1 MMDLIDRKLE
11 NAQLPSFA
19 LTFNDFDSKNSEIS
33 FSVEVNTLKEDEYAL
48 IREGIKSPHIF
59 VVSELIKM
67 LKQSTFI
74 MGDKIDTKNIQVEQ
88 KEEELGDVTYK
99 YNSSNMTFKL
109 PIQKNTKREIFD
121 YVDIYTSILEQPKGE
136 EENNGSLLDN
146 LGSLNLGAMLGTES
160 EEITGGFVASSG
172 ENLEAQ
178 TATETSQDKASNLV
192 STGAKVTSG
201 AETSQKVKIKDSVL
215 DAAKNSG

>member
-74 MGDKIDTKNIQVEQ
+74 MGDKIDTKNVKVEQ
-88 KEEELGDVTYK
+88 KEEELGGSTYK
-99 YNSSNMTFKL
+99 YNSSNMSFKL

-121 YVDIYTSILEQPKGE
+121 YVDSYTSLVEDEK
-136 EENNGSLLDN
+136 
-146 LGSLNLGAMLGTES
+146 
-160 EEITGGFVASSG
+160 SS
-172 ENLEAQ
+172 
-178 TATETSQDKASNLV
+178 DR
-192 STGAKVTSG
+192 
-201 AETSQKVKIKDSVL
+201 AE
-215 DAAKNSG
+215 

>member
-74 MGDKIDTKNIQVEQ
+74 MGDKIDTKNVKVEQ
-88 KEEELGDVTYK
+88 KEEELGGSTYK
-99 YNSSNMTFKL
+99 YNSSNMSFKL

-121 YVDIYTSILEQPKGE
+121 YVDSYTSLVE
-136 EENNGSLLDN
+136 EEKPS
-146 LGSLNLGAMLGTES
+146 
-160 EEITGGFVASSG
+160 
-172 ENLEAQ
+172 
-178 TATETSQDKASNLV
+178 DKA
-192 STGAKVTSG
+192 
-201 AETSQKVKIKDSVL
+201 E
-215 DAAKNSG
+215 

>member
-74 MGDKIDTKNIQVEQ
+74 M
-88 KEEELGDVTYK
+88 
-99 YNSSNMTFKL
+99 
-109 PIQKNTKREIFD
+109 
-121 YVDIYTSILEQPKGE
+121 
-136 EENNGSLLDN
+136 
-146 LGSLNLGAMLGTES
+146 
-160 EEITGGFVASSG
+160 
-172 ENLEAQ
+172 
-178 TATETSQDKASNLV
+178 
-192 STGAKVTSG
+192 
-201 AETSQKVKIKDSVL
+201 
-215 DAAKNSG
+215 